1 MKNGAEKKASRKEKE
16 KDIVAKEAEK
26 SFEKNYEKKEKAT
39 KGTKGKKREYEDS
52 EETQLPSK
60 SRDSKGPLTSKR
72 SKLPEPENIPEQVD
86 CGSDDDESVVE
97 TQRFSRGKLK
107 RLDERKFRLTNKN
120 AKFQVI
126 FR

>member
-1 MKNGAEKKASRKEKE
+1 MKNGAEKKKGRKEKE
-16 KDIVAKEAEK
+16 KDIVTKEAEK
-26 SFEKNYEKKEKAT
+26 SFEKNYEKKEKT
-39 KGTKGKKREYEDS
+39 TKGKKREHKDS

-97 TQRFSRGKLK
+97 TQRFSRGKLQ